1 MLTWSLHFIDLE
13 TYGAES
19 LRCLCEWFCL
29 WFQPD
34 VVWFCVVPQ
43 DDSDAW
49 KFRST
54 CASAGSD
61 EIGETD
67 NIVWYNLYIQ
77 LTDEKPPFWNEAT
90 AACLVDPKIERNYPR
105 LLFVG
110 NTQQSFR
117 NAFDLRKLYL
127 CAALHV
133 ALIWWIVTCCSRLDS
148 PQWRTIDELGLPFE
162 VIRLSAE
169 IADVRKQLLT
179 LGWSQKLKLKHWR
192 QIDTN
197 DKFYPLAK
205 FAAGGTYSYLLNW
218 FLNLISE

>member
-1 MLTWSLHFIDLE
+1 MMLFLFRPKIL
-13 TYGAES
+13 
-19 LRCLCEWFCL
+19 LCCGWFGCNL
-29 WFQPD
+29 
-34 VVWFCVVPQ
+34 
-43 DDSDAW
+43 
-49 KFRST
+49 FRST
-54 CASAGSD
+54 CASSGSD
-61 EIGETD
+61 EIAESN
-67 NIVWYNLYIQ
+67 NIVWYILLNKIYQTILFEY
-77 LTDEKPPFWNEAT
+77 EKPPFWNEAT

-205 FAAGGTYSYLLNW
+205 LASTDF
-218 FLNLISE
+218 

>member
-90 AACLVDPKIERNYPR
+90 AACLVDPKIEVN
-105 LLFVG
+105 LSTTAVG
-110 NTQQSFR
+110 WTNTTGFSQCVWFAETLPVCS
-117 NAFDLRKLYL
+117 AP
-127 CAALHV
+127 
-133 ALIWWIVTCCSRLDS
+133 CCINLM
-148 PQWRTIDELGLPFE
+148 
-162 VIRLSAE
+162 
-169 IADVRKQLLT
+169 
-179 LGWSQKLKLKHWR
+179 
-192 QIDTN
+192 N
-197 DKFYPLAK
+197 C
-205 FAAGGTYSYLLNW
+205 YLLLSTRFASMANNRW
-218 FLNLISE
+218 TWTAFRSD